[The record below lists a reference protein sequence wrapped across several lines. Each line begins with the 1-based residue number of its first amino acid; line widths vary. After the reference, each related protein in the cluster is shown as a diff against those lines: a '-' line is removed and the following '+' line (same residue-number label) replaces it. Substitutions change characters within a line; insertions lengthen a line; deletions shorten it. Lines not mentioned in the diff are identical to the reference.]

1 MMPPRCG
8 SSRGFTLIEL
18 VITIVLIGIVSAV
31 ALSRMLTGDTFNA
44 VIARDQIISLARA
57 AQQKAIGRSDVVLL
71 IQPEAGRLQL
81 RIEVDGQSVTSAST
95 ELQSVSLR
103 ADVDVLDSCG
113 TVAGTHAVGTAAPL
127 RIEFGRLGDLVQGG
141 VQGTAG
147 FPQTVNTGMRV
158 CVNGDPA
165 NSVCLSATGFAYA
178 GDCDA

>member
-1 MMPPRCG
+1 MMPFRFG

-31 ALSRMLTGDTFNA
+31 ALSRMLTGDTLNA
-44 VIARDQIISLARA
+44 VIARDQIVSMARA
-57 AQQKAIGRSDVVLL
+57 AQQKAIGRSNVALL
-71 IQPEAGRLQL
+71 IQPEADRLQL
-81 RIEVDGQSVTSAST
+81 RIEVDGQSVETAST
-95 ELQSVSLR
+95 ALQSVSLR
-103 ADVDVLDSCG
+103 GDVDVLSSCG
-113 TVAGTHAVGTAAPL
+113 TVAGTHVISNAAPL
-127 RIEFGRLGDLVQGG
+127 RIEFGALGDLVRGG
-141 VQGTAG
+141 VQGSPG